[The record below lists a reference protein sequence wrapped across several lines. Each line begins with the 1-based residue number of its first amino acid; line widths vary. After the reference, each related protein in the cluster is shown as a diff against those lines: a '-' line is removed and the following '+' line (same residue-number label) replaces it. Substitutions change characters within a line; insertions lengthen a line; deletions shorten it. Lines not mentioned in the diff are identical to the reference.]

1 MIQQSL
7 IEYIE
12 NKYREKVKIPGYR
25 KLIQKIFCIRGFP
38 TRFDKIFYT
47 PFLLEI
53 RELLKN
59 ALILYKD
66 GFFDC
71 AFFSIRQSN
80 EIMGTMLYIGL
91 GKEFEQWNSKEYFP
105 VDSKIQKKLEQISIG
120 YKEIRGL
127 LSDFFDHH
135 ESLIKKSNKIIHKQG
150 LDTFYSVR
158 SVTTKFR
165 KTKFLNYFSQK
176 AETELFLETMNY
188 TIGKFYIL
196 VIVFD
201 PLCLALA
208 EEKENIPK
216 DMFEESISIDTK
228 FFSDVFGQKNIIE
241 KIKNSNYY
249 KNFKNSDYYKDFKSD
264 VV

>member
-1 MIQQSL
+1 M
-7 IEYIE
+7 
-12 NKYREKVKIPGYR
+12 
-25 KLIQKIFCIRGFP
+25 
-38 TRFDKIFYT
+38 
-47 PFLLEI
+47 EI

-91 GKEFEQWNSKEYFP
+91 GKEFGQWNLKEFEQWNSKEYFP

-165 KTKFLNYFSQK
+165 KTKFLR
-176 AETELFLETMNY
+176 FLTRLDRIM
-188 TIGKFYIL
+188 
-196 VIVFD
+196 
-201 PLCLALA
+201 
-208 EEKENIPK
+208 PK
-216 DMFEESISIDTK
+216 
-228 FFSDVFGQKNIIE
+228 II
-241 KIKNSNYY
+241 
-249 KNFKNSDYYKDFKSD
+249 
-264 VV
+264 